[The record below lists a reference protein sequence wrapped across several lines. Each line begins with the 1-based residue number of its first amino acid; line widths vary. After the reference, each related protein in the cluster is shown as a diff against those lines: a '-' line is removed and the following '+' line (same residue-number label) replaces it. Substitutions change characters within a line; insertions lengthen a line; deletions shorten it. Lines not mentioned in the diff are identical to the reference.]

1 MKMRFNRV
9 LSLIDLENTVA
20 VGMNRY
26 YLRAISFL
34 LLCLAYA
41 DVAIANT
48 TACNIISKS
57 TGFAA
62 YMRQDDATAERAVE
76 ILLRVFTT
84 DYDPNSEVYVRAA
97 VEGVYELSEQVF
109 QRLLPLDGDKIS
121 QIEANSLSGCLKNT
135 D

>member
-1 MKMRFNRV
+1 
-9 LSLIDLENTVA
+9 
-20 VGMNRY
+20 MNRY
-26 YLRAISFL
+26 SLRAISFL
-34 LLCLAYA
+34 LLSVAYA

-62 YMRQDDATAERAVE
+62 YMRQDDATAERAVK

-97 VEGVYELSEQVF
+97 VDGVYGLSEQLF